1 MTCDDVLNNGLVFM
15 DVYICIFVMVRFE
28 FELYIYVVRFEF
40 ELFFFAEK
48 STAGAVL
55 DTVALTEVH
64 YRGD

>member
-1 MTCDDVLNNGLVFM
+1 MA
-15 DVYICIFVMVRFE
+15 VRFE
-28 FELYIYVVRFEF
+28 FELYIYMVRFEF

-48 STAGAVL
+48 STAGAVR